1 MNARLAAPTRMPMHS
16 FAALHAEAGPQPA
29 DKKVQLQV
37 SHVEWV
43 QTVQDG
49 ANSVPLIA
57 RKTTVV
63 RVYLSRK
70 GLTEPLVVSGEI
82 ACRRGSGGEKYV
94 GALNKV
100 TLQPGTDDPLK
111 RRRAVLEES
120 LNFRL
125 PANLCASGTT
135 RIRLSKLLGGPGI
148 AVEFDHTSTDKAMKF
163 GSTPPLRVKVIGLRY
178 MDGAEPRAPEAV
190 HFDYLR
196 SWLGRAYPVAS
207 VEWSQVVV
215 DADFKPPF
223 IQEETPVLAN
233 AQLAALRSRDVSAGV
248 DPRTHYYGLVSDAGG
263 KHFMRGLAF
272 DIPAIANPG
281 VVASGPAGV
290 GKGFNGDFDLSYA
303 DWYGAHELAHTFGRY
318 HPGFPPRD
326 QDGGGQDASDPN
338 FPYPDGRISGDDDG
352 FVGLDVGDANLGIP
366 MQTMPGHTCHDVMT
380 YRENQWVSA
389 YTFNAIGVRLDAENS
404 QQAGGDQ

>member
-1 MNARLAAPTRMPMHS
+1 MRKRAQS
-16 FAALHAEAGPQPA
+16 
-29 DKKVQLQV
+29 
-37 SHVEWV
+37 
-43 QTVQDG
+43 VQDG
-49 ANSVPLIA
+49 TNSVPLIA

-70 GLTEPLVVSGEI
+70 DLTERLVVSGEI
-82 ACRRGSGGEKYV
+82 ACRRGRGGEKYV

-111 RRRAVLEES
+111 RRRTTLDES
-120 LNFRL
+120 LNFRI
-125 PANLCASGTT
+125 PSEFCASGTT

-148 AVEFDHTSTDKAMKF
+148 TVEFDQTSTDKVMNF
-163 GSTPPLRVKVIGLRY
+163 ESTPPLRVKVIGLRY
-178 MDGAEPRAPEAV
+178 MDGAEPRAPDAV

-207 VEWSQVVV
+207 VEWSQLVV

-223 IQEETPVLAN
+223 TERETPVLAN

-272 DIPAIANPG
+272 DIPAVANPG

-290 GKGFNGDFDLSYA
+290 SNGFNGDFDLSYA

-318 HPGFPPRD
+318 HPGFPPPD
-326 QDGGGQDASDPN
+326 QDGGQDASDPS
-338 FPYPDGRISGDDDG
+338 FPYPEGRISGDDDG
-352 FVGLDVGDANLGIP
+352 FVGLDVGDAILGLP
-366 MQTMPGHTCHDVMT
+366 MQIMPGHTCHDVMT

-389 YTFNAIGVRLDAENS
+389 YTFSAICERLHAENS
-404 QQAGGDQ
+404 QKTGVDQ